1 MIKVAEE
8 PLKAWDVLSGVFP
21 LYKKYIKYIDDPCY
35 ENISMKLS
43 G

>member
-21 LYKKYIKYIDDPCY
+21 LYKKCIKYIDGSQY
-35 ENISMKLS
+35 YLLK
-43 G
+43 